1 MATKMKIGIN
11 LPGKTVHGCKAALVE
26 QLNIF
31 EDAKFDGVEISPG
44 SLNLIKNGVLDKKES
59 SNVLDIL
66 SNYNFSYT
74 VHVPMRVNLASPLL
88 LEVSEKIMR
97 SCIDFCTMANA
108 KVLVVHSGYVVPVDK
123 ISELEALKVLISSLQ
138 KLSEYACDS
147 GVLIGVENGDLG
159 PTHLCRE
166 IDKLIEVIRR
176 VDMNNIGITFDFG
189 HAFIA
194 ASYYKFNFLDAVR
207 EAAPYMFHLHIN
219 DNYGKF
225 DPLSPASKNVALG
238 YGDLHLPIGWGKI
251 PYEDVF
257 RLIKRTYKHGLYL
270 LEIDDE
276 FREYY
281 QYAITKLREM
291 LQKV

>member
-1 MATKMKIGIN
+1 MKIGIN
-11 LPGKTVHGCKAALVE
+11 LPGKAVRGCKAALIE
-26 QLNIF
+26 QLNTF
-31 EDAKFDGVEISPG
+31 EDAKFDSVEISPG
-44 SLNLIKNGVLDKKES
+44 SLNLIKNGVLDKKECS
-59 SNVLDIL
+59 MVLDIL

-74 VHVPMRVNLASPLL
+74 VHAPMRVNLASPLL
-88 LEVSEKIMR
+88 LEISEKIIK
-97 SCIDFCTMANA
+97 SCIDFCAMIDA
-108 KVLVVHSGYVVPVDK
+108 KVLVTHSGYIVPVDE
-123 ISELEALKVLISSLQ
+123 ISEIEALEVLINSLQ
-138 KLSEYACDS
+138 RCAEYACDS

-176 VDMNNIGITFDFG
+176 VDMNNVGITFDFG

-207 EAAPYMFHLHIN
+207 DAAPYMFHLHIN

-225 DPLSPASKNVALG
+225 DPLSPASKDMAFG
-238 YGDLHLPIGWGKI
+238 YGDLHLPIGWGKV

-257 RLIKRTYKHGLYL
+257 RLVKRTYKHGLYL
-270 LEIDDE
+270 LEIDAQ
-276 FREYY
+276 FREHY

-291 LQKV
+291 LQNV